1 VSTSFKKFEAIVR
14 EQRIRNFLVD
24 QQFVPSHH
32 ISRHLDSSL
41 SRAFESRQWHRF
53 PMKIL
58 PCSRTYVALSHFI
71 VAVEIIQQVRRKIRL
86 RSVKSSSWSTRM
98 ILEVNSLLGTAPID
112 LARYAPITFEKLKY
126 TIVTEG
132 ALHLSAEYLRLF
144 VIESLHRSV
153 EIAKQE
159 QSDLDMVRLGGP
171 DKTNGEV
178 QLKVSMISTR
188 QVRLIRSNRLIMKI
202 V

>member
-1 VSTSFKKFEAIVR
+1 
-14 EQRIRNFLVD
+14 
-24 QQFVPSHH
+24 
-32 ISRHLDSSL
+32 
-41 SRAFESRQWHRF
+41 
-53 PMKIL
+53 MKIL

-71 VAVEIIQQVRRKIRL
+71 VAVEIIQQVHRKIRL

-112 LARYAPITFEKLKY
+112 LARYAPIRFEKLKY

-188 QVRLIRSNRLIMKI
+188 QVRLIQSNRLTMENRLGISS
-202 V
+202 